1 MRYISTRY
9 TMTKS
14 SISSLEIVKK
24 NLNHFLAFCLG
35 SNIKNVIKWGNFL
48 EIQCLQLYTLTV
60 EGQIPSLVGKLKSH
74 KPCGMAKKKKKNL
87 IRWKNLIKVYHNEIW
102 RWIPTL
108 DSFPIKELSGA
119 ILFIKYLLL
128 FSHSVVLSS
137 LWSHGLKHSRLPCPS
152 PSARVC
158 SNWCPLSQ
166 WCHPTISSS
175 AIPFSS
181 YLHSFPAS
189 ESFPMSCLLASH
201 GQSTGAS
208 ASASVLPM
216 NIQGWFPLGLTGLIS
231 SQFKGLSRVFFNT
244 AVRMHQFFSTQPS
257 LWSGSHIR
265 TWLMEKPYLWL

>member
-1 MRYISTRY
+1 MWY
-9 TMTKS
+9 
-14 SISSLEIVKK
+14 
-24 NLNHFLAFCLG
+24 
-35 SNIKNVIKWGNFL
+35 
-48 EIQCLQLYTLTV
+48 
-60 EGQIPSLVGKLKSH
+60 GQ
-74 KPCGMAKKKKKNL
+74 KKKKNL

-119 ILFIKYLLL
+119 ILFKKYLLL
-128 FSHSVVLSS
+128 FSHSVVPSS

-158 SNWCPLSQ
+158 SNSCPLSQ

-189 ESFPMSCLLASH
+189 ESFPMSWLLASH